1 MNNNFIENNIKIIF
15 ILNFKEEKKSF
26 EVYKNEEKIGKFSFD
41 LKNIYAL
48 VAIRNIGNSVKIK
61 TFEEME
67 F

>member
-1 MNNNFIENNIKIIF
+1 MNKNINKNNIKIIF
-15 ILNFKEEKKSF
+15 IINFKKEKKSF
-26 EVYKNEEKIGKFSFD
+26 EVYKNGEKIGKFSFD
-41 LKNIYAL
+41 LKNVYAL